1 MDTTQRFWD
10 KVNMGDGQNDCW
22 LWTAW
27 TNGKGYGLIKIEG
40 KAVLAHRFSYEIHK
54 GPIPKGKVIDHLCR
68 RPACVNP
75 GHLEAVTQKV
85 NVNRAVGAVWE
96 RKRLQTHCIHGH
108 LLSGSNLYM
117 RKDGKRACKT
127 CKNKATRIARAA

>member
-27 TNGKGYGLIKIEG
+27 TNGKGYGLIKING
-40 KAVLAHRFSYEIHK
+40 KGVLAHRYSYELHN
-54 GPIPKGKVIDHLCR
+54 GPIPLGRVIDHLCR
-68 RPACVNP
+68 RTDCINP

-85 NVNRAVGAVWE
+85 NIERAVKPVWE
-96 RKRLQTHCIHGH
+96 GRRTQTHCKYGH
-108 LLSGSNLYM
+108 ELAGTNLYI
-117 RKDGKRACKT
+117 RKDGKRACKE
-127 CKNKATRIARAA
+127 CKNKAARIARAA